1 MQDFTSLVLTVNA
14 IVITHN
20 QIHGLITISRRE
32 NEASTMNVTLIT
44 PTGLQDL
51 DYWAGKDISLVINAV
66 TTFTGTIDI
75 PEIDVVYKKIK
86 LVCTDKRREI
96 LNDQDVSTVGFYSS
110 AIFSETENTIEELEQ
125 RLTTIPSVADIKPDG
140 TYSITDINPKAIA
153 DFTLLDAD
161 VYRRK
166 PSVSPTSRGR
176 LTNQVN
182 LNFKFRYSRRRHR
195 ERNFKIGSF
204 SFCDHVE
211 TAGSKYTP
219 KEDFYNYIDS
229 MDWHLNES
237 TVVFEDLP
245 PSGLITSCAVTDF
258 IWYNFNNL
266 LALWVT
272 FAAATRFIQTV
283 TEDFTIT
290 VKAPQSI
297 TQYGLIDWDQ
307 DNGSNIEYDDNTW
320 EATKTY
326 KAPTGMTSDTNDYY
340 FDEDDATVYNDAILA
355 SINIANTKIIRSH
368 RDTQVNFETDLRLD
382 FNLTHTIELSTIPLD
397 AKGKITSIYHV
408 IDIAKRKGNT
418 TTEISLSTAQGVQVS
433 DSLTA
438 PIRPSVPI
446 IADAYSNPILIPMDI
461 SGDGNIVTP
470 AIDDTSRDEQIVTQA
485 VNYDI
490 EIQDDT
496 FGVTF

>member
-219 KEDFYNYIDS
+219 K
-229 MDWHLNES
+229 
-237 TVVFEDLP
+237 
-245 PSGLITSCAVTDF
+245 
-258 IWYNFNNL
+258 
-266 LALWVT
+266 
-272 FAAATRFIQTV
+272 
-283 TEDFTIT
+283 
-290 VKAPQSI
+290 
-297 TQYGLIDWDQ
+297 
-307 DNGSNIEYDDNTW
+307 
-320 EATKTY
+320 
-326 KAPTGMTSDTNDYY
+326 
-340 FDEDDATVYNDAILA
+340 
-355 SINIANTKIIRSH
+355 
-368 RDTQVNFETDLRLD
+368 
-382 FNLTHTIELSTIPLD
+382 
-397 AKGKITSIYHV
+397 
-408 IDIAKRKGNT
+408 
-418 TTEISLSTAQGVQVS
+418 
-433 DSLTA
+433 
-438 PIRPSVPI
+438 
-446 IADAYSNPILIPMDI
+446 
-461 SGDGNIVTP
+461 
-470 AIDDTSRDEQIVTQA
+470 
-485 VNYDI
+485 
-490 EIQDDT
+490 
-496 FGVTF
+496 